1 MTSSSTLS
9 PVPVH
14 CRLRCALLAGSVVL
28 APLALA
34 TWFATCPT
42 FDAGCLDQAH
52 TDAVLA
58 DFRTCGRP

>member
-14 CRLRCALLAGSVVL
+14 CRLRCARLAGSVVL
-28 APLALA
+28 APPAPA
-34 TWFATCPT
+34 TWFPT
-42 FDAGCLDQAH
+42 FDAGCLDQTH